1 MIDLDAIRQACRPL
15 ARWWRAYEQGGDP
28 DPHTLARATT
38 RARLLGP
45 VPGLLG
51 EAIAYIVDGCQD
63 LNYQK
68 AHAAF
73 NRIAA
78 AAEQAG
84 PLTVADLDDASAR
97 PPQHLCLAGIPAAQL
112 ATPKRR
118 VQRR

>member
-1 MIDLDAIRQACRPL
+1 MIDLDAIRQACRPI
-15 ARWWRAYEQGGDP
+15 ARWWRAYEQGGYP

-45 VPGLLG
+45 VPGHLG

-73 NRIAA
+73 SRIATL
-78 AAEQAG
+78 AEQAG
-84 PLTVADLDDASAR
+84 PLTIADLDDSSAR
-97 PPQHLCLAGIPAAQL
+97 PPEQLRLSGIRTAPLPALRQRGH
-112 ATPKRR
+112 RR
-118 VQRR
+118 